1 MPEQSIQILIADDHP
16 VFRFGLR
23 ALLEAQ
29 TDMVIVGEAD
39 SGETAVTLAQSLKPN
54 VVLMDINMP
63 GINGI
68 EATKQIAARLPETA
82 VLIITM
88 FDDDT
93 VFTAMQAGARGY
105 LLKGA
110 QGDETLRAI
119 RAVAN
124 GEVIF
129 SPGVAEQMMAF
140 FMKGG
145 RETATTDS
153 AEADPFPELTPRE
166 RDILELLAQ
175 GLTNTAIAEKLV
187 LSPKTIRN
195 QVSNIFS
202 KLQVASR
209 SEAIVKAREAGL
221 GKAEK

>member
-1 MPEQSIQILIADDHP
+1 MSEKSTRILIADDHP
-16 VFRFGLR
+16 VFRFGMR
-23 ALLEAQ
+23 ALIEAQ
-29 TDMVIVGEAD
+29 TDMVVVGEAE
-39 SGETAVTLAQSLKPN
+39 SGDEAIQMATSLQPD

-63 GINGI
+63 VINGI
-68 EATKQIAARLPETA
+68 DATRQVTKAMPEIA

-110 QGDETLRAI
+110 KGDETLRAI

-129 SPGVAEQMMAF
+129 SPGVAGQMMTYFARE
-140 FMKGG
+140 MK
-145 RETATTDS
+145 ATPDT
-153 AEADPFPELTPRE
+153 PFPELTPRE
-166 RDILELLAQ
+166 SEILELVAQ
-175 GLTNTAIAEKLV
+175 GLTNGAIAEKLV

-195 QVSNIFS
+195 HVSNIFS
-202 KLQVASR
+202 KLQVATR
-209 SEAIVKAREAGL
+209 SEAIIKAREAGL
-221 GKAEK
+221 GNQPPK

>member
-1 MPEQSIQILIADDHP
+1 MSEVPTRILICDDHP

-23 ALLEAQ
+23 ALLESQ
-29 TDMVIVGEAD
+29 SDMLVVGEAE
-39 SGETAVTLAQSLKPN
+39 SGQDAVHMATSLQPD
-54 VVLMDINMP
+54 VVLMDINMS
-63 GINGI
+63 GLNGVD
-68 EATKQIAARLPETA
+68 ATRQIMKDAPEIA

-110 QGDETLRAI
+110 KGDETLRAI
-119 RAVAN
+119 RAVSN

-129 SPGVAEQMMAF
+129 SPGVAEQMMTYFARG
-140 FMKGG
+140 MK
-145 RETATTDS
+145 TTPDT
-153 AEADPFPELTPRE
+153 PFPDLTPRE
-166 RDILELLAQ
+166 REILVLLAQ
-175 GLTNTAIAEKLV
+175 GLTNAAIAEKLV

-202 KLQVASR
+202 KLQVATR
-209 SEAIVKAREAGL
+209 SEAIIKAREAGL
-221 GKAEK
+221 GKDKL